1 MGLAPSKGALSE
13 GCAGDNEAVD
23 CFIWAGSALAVV
35 ADTAAV
41 DGLEVRGRFVMGE
54 ETDLEVTMDADR
66 EGPSFDATS
75 ADLSMNR
82 RYSYLDLMYCSSSLS
97 RSVSS
102 KFGGGGLR
110 ISFGLYIELDLE
122 LPMALILST

>member
-1 MGLAPSKGALSE
+1 M
-13 GCAGDNEAVD
+13 D
-23 CFIWAGSALAVV
+23 CFMWAGSALAAAV

-54 ETDLEVTMDADR
+54 ETDLGVTMDADR

-82 RYSYLDLMYCSSSLS
+82 RYSYLA
-97 RSVSS
+97 
-102 KFGGGGLR
+102 KF
-110 ISFGLYIELDLE
+110 
-122 LPMALILST
+122 